1 LGAVNTYAMR
11 ELSCI
16 IVDDEPVARKIL
28 QEFCG
33 QVAYL
38 DVLGKFE
45 SAAKAEEFLHSRR
58 PDLIFL
64 DIEMPKVSGLQML
77 NRIKIESMVIVTTAF
92 PQYALDAYELDIIDY
107 LLKPFALN
115 RFLKAVQKA
124 KDFHEMKTKS
134 VGTTAPSYIFIKSDK
149 RIEKVELNEILYA
162 EVLGNYLT
170 IHTDRKTIVAYL
182 TMKSLQSQ
190 LSPTDFI
197 KIHQSF
203 LVNCSRIDSV
213 EGNDLRV
220 GSKSLPIS
228 RNYRDS
234 VTNLINE
241 RLLKR

>member
-1 LGAVNTYAMR
+1 MR
-11 ELSCI
+11 KLTCI

-28 QEFCG
+28 EEFCE
-33 QVAYL
+33 QVPYL
-38 DVLGKFE
+38 ELLGRFE
-45 SAAKAEEFLHSRR
+45 SAIKAEEFLRDHR
-58 PDLIFL
+58 PDLMFL

-77 NRIKIESMVIVTTAF
+77 KRIHIESMVILTTAF
-92 PQYALDAYELDIIDY
+92 PQYALDGYELDIIDY

-124 KDFHEMKTKS
+124 KDFQEMKTRS
-134 VGTTAPSYIFIKSDK
+134 VAATAPSFIFIKSDK
-149 RIEKVELNEILYA
+149 RIEKVELADILYA

-170 IHTDRKTIVAYL
+170 IYTDRKSIVAYL

-203 LVNCSRIDSV
+203 LVNRSKIDAI

-220 GSKSLPIS
+220 GTKSLPIS

>member
-1 LGAVNTYAMR
+1 MR
-11 ELSCI
+11 RLSCI

-28 QEFCG
+28 QEFSE
-33 QVAYL
+33 QVPYL
-38 DVLGKFE
+38 DVSGKFE
-45 SAAKAEEFLHSRR
+45 SAMKAEEFLANNQ

-77 NRIKIESMVIVTTAF
+77 KRIHLESMVILTTAF
-92 PQYALDAYELDIIDY
+92 PQYALDGYELDIIDY
-107 LLKPFALN
+107 LLKPFALH

-124 KDFHEMKTKS
+124 KDFYEMKTQS
-134 VGTTAPSYIFIKSDK
+134 GSAAPPSYIFIKSDK
-149 RIEKVELNEILYA
+149 RIEKVELSDILYA
-162 EVLGNYLT
+162 EVLGNYMT
-170 IHTDRKTIVAYL
+170 IHTDRKTIIAYL

-203 LVNCSRIDSV
+203 LVNRSKIESV

-220 GSKSLPIS
+220 GTKSLPIS

-234 VTNLINE
+234 VTNLINQ